1 MNVLLINGSPHK
13 NGTTALLADQFI
25 QGAEEA
31 GHTIWRLD
39 AAFADIH
46 PCLGCDKCRSGQHEC
61 VWQDDMRALYPKLL
75 EADMLVFV
83 TPVYYHGASAQ
94 IKVAIDRFHGIDD
107 LLRQRPKKAILLAVA
122 ADTKDH
128 VLRGV
133 TATYEETL
141 LLTLARL
148 RPDFGPG
155 LLQPGR
161 YRKDRLSGPGICF
174 GQGGVSGDG

>member
-1 MNVLLINGSPHK
+1 MKILVLTGSPHK

-94 IKVAIDRFHGIDD
+94 IKAAIDRFHGIDD

-141 LLTLARL
+141 LYLHWQDCGRILALGCYSREDIEKTDYPAQAYAL
-148 RPDFGPG
+148 
-155 LLQPGR
+155 GR
-161 YRKDRLSGPGICF
+161 
-174 GQGGVSGDG
+174 GV